1 MSQFVLVHG
10 GGGGPWVW
18 ELLEPE
24 LERRGHRSLAVEMP
38 VDQVGV
44 GMSGYIDAVC
54 DQMAAGLG
62 GDPEVVLV
70 GHSLGGHVI
79 PYVANRRPVQALVF
93 LAAALPGDYDRSEA
107 GTGPL
112 PGLRDDDPYRF
123 TLDDQ
128 GRAVLSEEAAIGR
141 FYHDCPPDVA
151 RRMVA
156 RHRPQSQS
164 FRTGIPPLDRWPDA
178 RRFYI
183 SCADDR
189 SSAAGKAARAAGVLG
204 VEPIQLPGGH
214 SPMVSRPG
222 TLAELLHLMAQASA
236 RSRS

>member
-62 GDPEVVLV
+62 GDP
-70 GHSLGGHVI
+70 
-79 PYVANRRPVQALVF
+79 
-93 LAAALPGDYDRSEA
+93 
-107 GTGPL
+107 
-112 PGLRDDDPYRF
+112 
-123 TLDDQ
+123 
-128 GRAVLSEEAAIGR
+128 
-141 FYHDCPPDVA
+141 
-151 RRMVA
+151 
-156 RHRPQSQS
+156 
-164 FRTGIPPLDRWPDA
+164 
-178 RRFYI
+178 
-183 SCADDR
+183 
-189 SSAAGKAARAAGVLG
+189 
-204 VEPIQLPGGH
+204 
-214 SPMVSRPG
+214 MVSRPG

-236 RSRS
+236 HSRS